1 MTADELK
8 SKFTDCARQ
17 TLNESATKRVLDD
30 LDRLETL
37 KGIRPLSQLSW
48 GESFAGVTE
57 SLLGLSDN
65 RHRQKSIFT
74 CLGSKKFA
82 DCPQWLDVITDD
94 LENRQ
99 QRDRHQRSRHAPKP
113 SPKDKP
119 QEDDDGF

>member
-65 RHRQKSIFT
+65 RHRQKAF
-74 CLGSKKFA
+74 LR
-82 DCPQWLDVITDD
+82 V
-94 LENRQ
+94 
-99 QRDRHQRSRHAPKP
+99 
-113 SPKDKP
+113 
-119 QEDDDGF
+119 